1 MAVLT
6 VRNLPEDA
14 KERLRL
20 RAARAGT
27 SMEAEVRAILVRASL
42 EEPRRASAHSLQ
54 QWVDRLYGGSKPSGV
69 VDALLDERRREVD
82 SDDRD
87 P

>member
-20 RAARAGT
+20 RAARAGN
-27 SMEAEVRAILVRASL
+27 SMEAEARAILVRASL
-42 EEPRRASAHSLQ
+42 EDPRRASAHSLQ
-54 QWVDRLYGGSKPSGV
+54 QWVTSLYGDRKPSGV
-69 VDALLDERRREVD
+69 VEALLDERRREVE
-82 SDDRD
+82 SNDRE